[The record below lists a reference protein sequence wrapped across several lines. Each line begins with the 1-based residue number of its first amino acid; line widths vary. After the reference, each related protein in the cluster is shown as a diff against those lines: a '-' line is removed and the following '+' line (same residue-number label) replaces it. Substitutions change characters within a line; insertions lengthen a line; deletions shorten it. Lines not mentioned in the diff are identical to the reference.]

1 MVGFFMW
8 KSNRTKRKETGSKT
22 NLILQVKNMYIIV
35 AGCGRLG
42 SSLAYE
48 LSDFGHD
55 VCIIDRD
62 KERLAVLGS
71 GFNGQRINGI
81 ECDSDNLIKCGI
93 EQADALLAVT
103 SDDNI
108 NITLSLIAN
117 RIYEVPQ
124 VIARVNDPNRKY
136 IYEALNIEI
145 ISPVQLG
152 AELLINRLNVKKCD
166 VISELDDNYEIIE
179 LLINKKSSISTVAEI
194 EQKLSCV
201 ISGIRQNKNI
211 ILPRKDTL
219 LQIGDR
225 LICTVHKND
234 KPKLLRLF
242 SKEMPVWNP

>member
-1 MVGFFMW
+1 
-8 KSNRTKRKETGSKT
+8 
-22 NLILQVKNMYIIV
+22 MYIIV

-42 SSLAYE
+42 SSLAYD
-48 LSDFGHD
+48 LSNLGHD

-62 KERLAVLGS
+62 KEKLSVLGS
-71 GFNGQRINGI
+71 GFNGQRVNGI
-81 ECDSDNLIKCGI
+81 EFDSDNLKKCGI
-93 EQADALLAVT
+93 EQANSLLAVT

-117 RIYEVPQ
+117 KIYHVPQ

-136 IYEALNIEI
+136 IYETLNIEI

-152 AELLINRLNVKKCD
+152 AELLINRLDVKKCD
-166 VISELDDNYEIIE
+166 LISKLDENYDIIE
-179 LLINKKSSISTVAEI
+179 LLINRKISITVAEI
-194 EQKLSCV
+194 EQKFSCV
-201 ISGIRQNKNI
+201 ISGIRRSENI
-211 ILPRKDTL
+211 ILPQRDTL

-225 LICTVHKND
+225 LICTIHKND